1 MQSKLLSALISL
13 SLTLVSV
20 QAAVV
25 NATTTAVPVMTG
37 AIVPPKPFTGAGITC
52 GDWQIVPNTAD
63 VIARCADAGRTVRDA
78 KISLGQCMAND
89 NGALHCR
96 PQ

>member
-1 MQSKLLSALISL
+1 MQSKLLSALVSL

-37 AIVPPKPFTGAGITC
+37 AIVPPKAFTGAGITC
-52 GDWQIVPNTAD
+52 GD
-63 VIARCADAGRTVRDA
+63 
-78 KISLGQCMAND
+78 
-89 NGALHCR
+89 
-96 PQ
+96 